1 MRNVSESKWRGANR
15 SQDEWTARM
24 VATGVPSGA
33 RERAWARNMKNIHL
47 QIAYARDTPNAKEA
61 SEAHTST
68 NITIVR
74 GPLSLRVQGVTPPGA
89 PYCP

>member
-1 MRNVSESKWRGANR
+1 
-15 SQDEWTARM
+15 
-24 VATGVPSGA
+24 
-33 RERAWARNMKNIHL
+33 MKNIHL